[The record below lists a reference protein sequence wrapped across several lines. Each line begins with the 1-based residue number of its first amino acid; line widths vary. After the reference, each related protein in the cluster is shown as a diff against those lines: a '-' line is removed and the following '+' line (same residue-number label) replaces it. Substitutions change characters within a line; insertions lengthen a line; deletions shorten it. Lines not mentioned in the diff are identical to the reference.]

1 MQKRSRSSRRALTKR
16 VTSINFYVDQATQIQ
31 AIMEATGSTKE
42 APLVRQLVDEALA
55 ARRRKLVHREE
66 AEQPSPTQ
74 DVPETLQTIQTLLL
88 RLIGQGRTIFRIE
101 SLNLELLQ
109 ETLAEARA
117 GEMRLWESLATPTL
131 REKGKS
137 IQDIARFFDK
147 QTKEAK
153 DFAYGLA
160 DEIKDQLVASE
171 TDSENSTAD
180 DDDRQGRL
188 IYDHTNR
195 SEAKPGCCLNCCPL
209 GVVKYTHKAC
219 CVLQQVS

>member
-1 MQKRSRSSRRALTKR
+1 MQKRARSSRRALTKR

-66 AEQPSPTQ
+66 AEQPPPTQ

-88 RLIGQGRTIFRIE
+88 RLIGQERTIFRIE

-109 ETLAEARA
+109 ETLVEARA
-117 GEMRLWESLATPTL
+117 AGMRMWESVATPTL

-137 IQDIARFFDK
+137 TQDIGRIFDK
-147 QTKEAK
+147 QTEEAK

-160 DEIKDQLVASE
+160 EEIKDQLIASE
-171 TDSENSTAD
+171 TDSENSSTH

-188 IYDHTNR
+188 IYDSTDAR
-195 SEAKPGCCLNCCPL
+195 DAEPAVAK
-209 GVVKYTHKAC
+209 
-219 CVLQQVS
+219 S